1 MSTGNEHFWQCYQ
14 QTQFLLTQP
23 FSSSLSFAIITAY
36 NPKGKNLSPSQN
48 RLLDKQLQRHIL
60 RLQYPYRALIG
71 ASTDR
76 GHMEKSW
83 AVSLDKTDAVELGK
97 VFNQNAIYFVD
108 NDELYL
114 VPCLVDYEELGL
126 GKFSSRVCLVN
137 ELPDI
142 SN

>member
-1 MSTGNEHFWQCYQ
+1 MSTANEHFWQCYQ

-23 FSSSLSFAIITAY
+23 FSPSLSFAIITAY

-48 RLLDKQLQRHIL
+48 GLLDKQLQRHIL

-71 ASTDR
+71 ASADR

-83 AVSLDKTDAVELGK
+83 AVSLDKVTAVELGR

-114 VPCLVDYEELGL
+114 VPCLVDYEELDL
-126 GKFSSRVCLVN
+126 GKFSARVCLVS